1 MIELSRSERFFNF
14 KHFNSVNSTND
25 TAMRLAL
32 EGHKPWTV
40 VFADEQ
46 TKGRGRLGRE
56 WVSAKGNIFYSIIL
70 DPDLK
75 INCVPQLN
83 FVAALATY
91 DTLEPYLPKKVDF
104 GFKWPNDLLL
114 NKKKFCGVL
123 IESNFIGET
132 LNQLILGMGINFAS
146 FPKNTIFPATS
157 LQDIGCRGLTRA
169 IFLEK
174 FLQNLRK
181 YFVNWRSRG
190 FNRIKKAWLKRA
202 YKLNQ
207 KVTLNTDGKKNIGKF
222 VDIDNSGQIILVLSN
237 GKKKLFNVGDI
248 LN

>member
-1 MIELSRSERFFNF
+1 
-14 KHFNSVNSTND
+14 
-25 TAMRLAL
+25 
-32 EGHKPWTV
+32 
-40 VFADEQ
+40 
-46 TKGRGRLGRE
+46 
-56 WVSAKGNIFYSIIL
+56 
-70 DPDLK
+70 
-75 INCVPQLN
+75 
-83 FVAALATY
+83 
-91 DTLEPYLPKKVDF
+91 
-104 GFKWPNDLLL
+104 
-114 NKKKFCGVL
+114 
-123 IESNFIGET
+123 
-132 LNQLILGMGINFAS
+132 MGINFAS